1 LIVRRKSPAKPASPS
16 RTFSSLLIANR
27 GEIACRIM
35 KTARAMGLRTIAV
48 YSQADARAPHVLYA
62 DEAVEIGPA
71 APRESYLNSERIL
84 EAARASGAQAI
95 HPGYGFLSENA
106 EFAQACID
114 AGLVFVGPPPAAIRA
129 MGLKGAAKALM
140 QKAGVPVVPGYH
152 GDRQETELLTAEAE
166 KIGFPV
172 LIKAVAGG
180 GGKGM
185 RRVEARAAFAAALSS
200 AQREAKAAF
209 GDDRVLIERYVKT
222 PRHIEIQVFADGH
235 GGAISLFERDC
246 SLQRRHQKVIE
257 EAPAPGMAPEMRR
270 AMGEAA
276 VKAARAVGYV
286 GAGTVEFIADASE
299 GLRADRYFFMEMN
312 TRLQVEHRVTEMI
325 TGEDLV
331 AWQLRIA
338 AGEKLPERAPA
349 ITGHAIEVRLYAED
363 PGRSFFP
370 SPGTLHRLRLPEGS
384 GDLIVDAGV
393 AQGDEVTLHYD
404 PMIAKLVAHGSSRGA
419 AIERLR
425 AALKSI
431 EIAGVRTNAAFLIAA
446 LAHPEFRAGAIDTGF
461 IERNLDA
468 LIGDGVPDA
477 QTLAAA
483 ALHLVLEAAPR
494 GGPWSQ
500 ADGWRVSGAKA
511 RSGAPFRFKL
521 PGAAETSKVLLA
533 FRADE
538 IEADI
543 DGARLSLT
551 FVERSGGALTVSCR
565 SADGAWRNRRMS
577 FARAGE
583 RLFVMSAGATHE
595 LLIAAPF
602 EPEEADT
609 EPSRAIAAPLAGRIV
624 SVLAQAGQKVRRG
637 QALVVLEAMK
647 MEHTLV
653 AESEGVIERVACS
666 AGDQVQEGQVIVAFA
681 AAAN

>member
-1 LIVRRKSPAKPASPS
+1 
-16 RTFSSLLIANR
+16 LLIANR

-35 KTARAMGLRTIAV
+35 RTARAMGLRTIAV

-71 APRESYLNSERIL
+71 ALHESYLNIERIL
-84 EAARASGAQAI
+84 DAARASGAQAI

-106 EFAQACID
+106 EFATGCID
-114 AGLVFVGPPPAAIRA
+114 AGLVFVGPPPEAIRA
-129 MGLKGAAKALM
+129 MGLKGAAKTLM
-140 QKAGVPVVPGYH
+140 HRAGVPVVPGYH
-152 GDRQETELLTAEAE
+152 GDRQETELLGAEAE

-185 RRVEARAAFAAALSS
+185 RRVETRAEFAAALSS

-222 PRHIEIQVFADGH
+222 PRHIEIQVFADLH
-235 GGAISLFERDC
+235 GAAISLFERDC

-257 EAPAPGMAPEMRR
+257 EAPAPGMAPQMRR

-276 VKAARAVGYV
+276 VNAARAVGYV

-299 GLRADRYFFMEMN
+299 GLREDRYFFMEMN

-338 AGEKLPERAPA
+338 AGEKLPEPAPA
-349 ITGHAIEVRLYAED
+349 INGHAIEVRLYAED
-363 PGRSFFP
+363 PARSFFP
-370 SPGTLHRLRLPEGS
+370 APGTLHRLRLPQGS

-393 AQGDEVTLHYD
+393 AEGGEVTLHYD
-404 PMIAKLVAHGSSRGA
+404 PMIAKLVAHGATRGA
-419 AIERLR
+419 AIARLR
-425 AALKSI
+425 TALQST
-431 EIAGVRTNAAFLIAA
+431 EIAGVRTNASFLIAA
-446 LAHPEFRAGAIDTGF
+446 LAHPEFRAGTIDTGF
-461 IERNLDA
+461 IDRNLEA
-468 LIGDGVPDA
+468 LVGDGAPDA
-477 QTLAAA
+477 ETLAAA
-483 ALHLVLEAAPR
+483 ALHLALAAAPR

-511 RSGAPFRFKL
+511 RAGAPFRFRT
-521 PGAAETSKVLLA
+521 PGAAGTSKVLLA
-533 FRADE
+533 FRTDE
-538 IEADI
+538 IEADV
-543 DGARLSLT
+543 DGVKLSLT
-551 FVERSGGALTVSCR
+551 TAAP
-565 SADGAWRNRRMS
+565 ADGALDISFRRAHGASRNRRVS

-583 RLFVMSAGATHE
+583 RLFVMSGGATHE
-595 LLIAAPF
+595 LLVAAPF
-602 EPEEADT
+602 EPEEADAG
-609 EPSRAIAAPLAGRIV
+609 PSRAIAAPLAGRIV
-624 SVLAQAGQKVRRG
+624 SVQAQAGQKVRRG

-653 AESEGVIERVACS
+653 AESDGVIERVACS
-666 AGDQVQEGQVIVAFA
+666 AGDQVKEGQVIVAFA
-681 AAAN
+681 AAQV